1 LHRYEFVEINVRV
14 ALSKYKDPKIV
25 STFHEAAD
33 KLITEDIIPK
43 NKGVEGLNFREKHL
57 YN

>member
-1 LHRYEFVEINVRV
+1 V

-33 KLITEDIIPK
+33 KLITEDIIPN
-43 NKGVEGLNFREKHL
+43 NKGVEGLNFRE
-57 YN
+57 